1 MTGRAASAVA
11 CSNIALAKYW
21 GKANAT
27 QNLPAVP
34 SLSLTLDSLR
44 TRTRV
49 RFDPALS
56 SDELWLD
63 GRATL
68 GRPLER
74 VGRLLS
80 EVRSLASLD
89 LAARVDSVNA
99 FPTAAGLASSASGFA
114 ALALAAAR
122 ASGLDLDV
130 SSLSALARRASA
142 SAARSIF
149 GGFAALETGAT
160 CAFPLP
166 LTDWPLRM
174 LVAVVTAQA
183 KQTASTHGM
192 LHTQSTSPYY
202 EAWVK
207 GAPRLY
213 AEIRDAISRRDFEKL
228 GTFTERSALMMHAT
242 MMAAEPAL
250 IYFKPATLEA
260 IECVQQLRRAGI
272 EAYFTIDAGPNV
284 KVLVLEDARAPV
296 SAALSSVPGVER
308 VLESGPGPGA
318 MLLATPEGP
327 HHEQDSC
334 S

>member
-1 MTGRAASAVA
+1 MTLRSASAVA

-21 GKANAT
+21 GKVDAA

-49 RFDPALS
+49 RFDSALS

-63 GRATL
+63 GRATV

-80 EVRSLASLD
+80 EVRALASLD
-89 LAARVDSVNA
+89 IPARVDSVNA

-114 ALALAAAR
+114 ALTLAAAQ
-122 ASGLDLDV
+122 ASGLVLDV
-130 SSLSALARRASA
+130 GSLSALARRASA

-149 GGFAALETGAT
+149 GGLAALEAGAT
-160 CAFPLP
+160 SAFPLP
-166 LTDWPLRM
+166 ATDWPLRM
-174 LVAVVTAQA
+174 LIAVVTRQA
-183 KQTASTHGM
+183 KQTASTQGM

-207 GAPRLY
+207 SAPRLY
-213 AEIRDAISRRDFEKL
+213 AEIRDAISRRDFGKL

-242 MMAAEPAL
+242 MMAADPAL
-250 IYFKPATLEA
+250 IYFKAATLEV
-260 IECVQQLRRAGI
+260 IECVQQLRRGGT
-272 EAYFTIDAGPNV
+272 EAYFTVDAGPNV
-284 KVLVLEDARAPV
+284 KVLVLEEAQARV
-296 SAALSSVPGVER
+296 SAALASVPGVEH
-308 VLESGPGPGA
+308 VIESGPGPGA
-318 MLLATPEGP
+318 MLLTMPESSL
-327 HHEQDSC
+327 HEQHSF